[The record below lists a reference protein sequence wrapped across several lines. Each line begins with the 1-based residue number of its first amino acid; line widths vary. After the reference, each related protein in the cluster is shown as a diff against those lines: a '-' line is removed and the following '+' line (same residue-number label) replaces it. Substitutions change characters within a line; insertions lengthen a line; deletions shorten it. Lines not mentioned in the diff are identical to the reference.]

1 MRKCTIMIDKI
12 IYRDKE
18 TAYTVLN
25 GTVSRWSQRKRE
37 YLPTK
42 EKHTFTGVFLCLFI
56 GDQFEVEVEEV
67 FNPTYGSQYNV
78 LNAIRIEPSTLREV
92 RNFLQKNIKT
102 LNADKVEKVL
112 DKYGMDAIN
121 NI

>member
-42 EKHTFTGVFLCLFI
+42 EKHTFTGVFLFLFI
-56 GDQFEVEVEEV
+56 CGKVLVEVE
-67 FNPTYGSQYNV
+67 GV
-78 LNAIRIEPSTLREV
+78 LN
-92 RNFLQKNIKT
+92 KN
-102 LNADKVEKVL
+102 NC
-112 DKYGMDAIN
+112 
-121 NI
+121 

>member
-42 EKHTFTGVFLCLFI
+42 EKHTFTGVFFCDFI
-56 GDQFEVEVEEV
+56 F
-67 FNPTYGSQYNV
+67 
-78 LNAIRIEPSTLREV
+78 
-92 RNFLQKNIKT
+92 
-102 LNADKVEKVL
+102 
-112 DKYGMDAIN
+112 
-121 NI
+121 

>member
-42 EKHTFTGVFLCLFI
+42 EKHTFTGVFLCLFFW
-56 GDQFEVEVEEV
+56 DQFEVEGGEV
-67 FNPTYGSQYNV
+67 FNPTYG
-78 LNAIRIEPSTLREV
+78 
-92 RNFLQKNIKT
+92 
-102 LNADKVEKVL
+102 
-112 DKYGMDAIN
+112 
-121 NI
+121 

>member
-42 EKHTFTGVFLCLFI
+42 EKHTFTGVF
-56 GDQFEVEVEEV
+56 
-67 FNPTYGSQYNV
+67 YS
-78 LNAIRIEPSTLREV
+78 
-92 RNFLQKNIKT
+92 FLLVISLK
-102 LNADKVEKVL
+102 
-112 DKYGMDAIN
+112 
-121 NI
+121 